1 MSTIIIP
8 ATASSDCPM
17 SEQSDPFAVGI
28 IPNSFPPSIENEDS
42 QESNPFDQLE
52 LSPNKRHALWRRN
65 TVEYWNPWWR
75 QVLNSSKS
83 NDKFGYFSW
92 TKAKRSTVWE
102 HFEQGADIQ
111 NGSPK
116 ALCKACWKIFAHPEL
131 RTGGSSTSTLRRHA
145 EHKKC
150 GGSKTGQGLLSQF
163 GVSGW
168 FSKRNDQTDSMHRP
182 PMQRPFLHLP
192 RQRGESS

>member
-1 MSTIIIP
+1 LCQAHDASFHSDNLIYLLLTDIIIHTTMSDIIIP
-8 ATASSDCPM
+8 ATMSSDCPM
-17 SEQSDPFAVGI
+17 SEVSDPFAVDI
-28 IPNSFPPSIENEDS
+28 IPNSFPLSTETEVSEEGD
-42 QESNPFDQLE
+42 PFQHLE
-52 LSPNKRHALWRRN
+52 LSPNKRYAIWRRN
-65 TVEYWNPWWR
+65 NVEHWNPWWR
-75 QVLNSSKS
+75 HVLNSSKS

-116 ALCKACWKIFAHPEL
+116 ALCKACWKVFAHPEL

-163 GVSGW
+163 GAGTMVS
-168 FSKRNDQTDSMHRP
+168 
-182 PMQRPFLHLP
+182 
-192 RQRGESS
+192 E